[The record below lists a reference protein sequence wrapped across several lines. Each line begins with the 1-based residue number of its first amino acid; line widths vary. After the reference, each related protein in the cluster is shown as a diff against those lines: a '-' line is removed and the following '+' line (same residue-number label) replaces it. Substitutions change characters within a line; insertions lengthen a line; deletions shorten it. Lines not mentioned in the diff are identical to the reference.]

1 MGLTTSTDTIR
12 VRSAGAIHAPRRS
25 RLRLST
31 ILRHAIIIFFC
42 LIILLPIAW
51 VILMSIKSIP
61 DSYTGSLWPQEFDFS
76 HYSYVFKKMPNVLQN
91 FRNSIVVTFA
101 TVVIT
106 SLCAV
111 FAGYALVHLRLPG
124 RALVISLLVGTLFFP
139 TRLVSLIGIF
149 QIQNAIG
156 LINTLPGLI
165 LPYVTLNLAL
175 SILIMRSIFEQISY
189 EIVEAAKIDGASS
202 WRILWQIM
210 LPLIVNGLVVLVIV
224 NFVTAWGEYLLA
236 YTLTNDQSVRT
247 LPVVLATTFGGFG
260 EWAWPRLAA
269 IYIMAIAPGLLG
281 FAIAQRWYMKGL
293 AEGALKA

>member
-1 MGLTTSTDTIR
+1 MDMTESVPSVRRGGMTSM
-12 VRSAGAIHAPRRS
+12 PRRRG
-25 RLRLST
+25 RLKLST
-31 ILRHAIIIFFC
+31 LLLHAIIIFFC
-42 LIILLPIAW
+42 VIIVLPIIW

-61 DSYTGSLWPQEFDFS
+61 DAYTGSLWPGEFDFS
-76 HYSYVFKKMPNVLQN
+76 HYGYVFRKMPNVLQN

-106 SLCAV
+106 SLCAIL
-111 FAGYALVHLRLPG
+111 AGYALVHLRLPG
-124 RALVISLLVGTLFFP
+124 RVVVLSILVGTLFFP

-149 QIQNAIG
+149 QIQNAVG

-165 LPYVTLNLAL
+165 LPYITLNLAL
-175 SILIMRSIFEQISY
+175 SILVMRGIYEQISY

-210 LPLIVNGLVVLVIV
+210 LPLIANGIVVLVII
-224 NFVTAWGEYLLA
+224 NFVSAWGEYLLA

-269 IYIMAIAPGLLG
+269 IYIMAILPGLLG

>member
-1 MGLTTSTDTIR
+1 MANTSSI
-12 VRSAGAIHAPRRS
+12 SAAQTQPGAPLPGRRS
-25 RLRLST
+25 RLRLT
-31 ILRHAIIIFFC
+31 TVLRHAIIIFFC
-42 LIILLPIAW
+42 VTILLPILW
-51 VILMSIKSIP
+51 VLLMSIKSIP
-61 DSYTGSLWPQEFDFS
+61 DSYTGSLWPREFDFS
-76 HYSYVFKKMPNVLQN
+76 HYGYVFDKMPNVLTN
-91 FRNSIVVTFA
+91 FRNSIVVTLS
-101 TVVIT
+101 TVAVT
-106 SLCAV
+106 SLCAIL
-111 FAGYALVHLRLPG
+111 AGYALVHLRLPG
-124 RALVISLLVGTLFFP
+124 RALILSLLVGTLFFP

-149 QIQNAIG
+149 QIQVGVG

-175 SILIMRSIFEQISY
+175 SILVMRGIYEQISY

-210 LPLIVNGLVVLVIV
+210 VPLIANGIVVLVIV

-247 LPVVLATTFGGFG
+247 LPVVLASTFGGFG

-269 IYIMAIAPGLLG
+269 IYIMAIMPGLLT
-281 FAIAQRWYMKGL
+281 FAFAQRWYMKGL